1 LIGGFVNIVLFDA
14 SLSKSSCLD
23 VFSGQPIFLPGPKP
37 WDGNLEPLY
46 EEMEPLYEEMEPL
59 YEEMEPLYEEME
71 PLYEEMEPHAT
82 GHQAFKKHPSAK
94 PTDYEQYTN
103 RLKGK

>member
-1 LIGGFVNIVLFDA
+1 MIGGFVNTVFFDA
-14 SLSKSSCLD
+14 SLSKSLCLG
-23 VFSGQPIFLPGPKP
+23 VFLPGPKV

-46 EEMEPLYEEMEPL
+46 GNLEPLYEK
-59 YEEMEPLYEEME
+59 MEPLYEEME

>member
-1 LIGGFVNIVLFDA
+1 
-14 SLSKSSCLD
+14 
-23 VFSGQPIFLPGPKP
+23 
-37 WDGNLEPLY
+37 
-46 EEMEPLYEEMEPL
+46 
-59 YEEMEPLYEEME
+59 MEPLYEEME